1 MKIRKTTYEKEKLW
15 LIQPSKLYDKLL
27 NIYTTQRKKLSED
40 QKKKTINVVNSPEN
54 VTLNFTE
61 DKKPGKTLKK
71 KKMKEQD

>member
-40 QKKKTINVVNSPEN
+40 QKKKNDKCRKQSWKRNS
-54 VTLNFTE
+54 
-61 DKKPGKTLKK
+61 
-71 KKMKEQD
+71 

>member
-1 MKIRKTTYEKEKLW
+1 MINTA
-15 LIQPSKLYDKLL
+15 SKLYDKLL
-27 NIYTTQRKKLSED
+27 NIYIRLNVKNFQKIK
-40 QKKKTINVVNSPEN
+40 KKKTINVVNSPEN